1 MSASGQTF
9 SRRGESM
16 GHGRTRLHS
25 RVPIHVDENLAER
38 RAYSEEWAH
47 VPYLLRDNA
56 EKLISEGMIDPEKIS
71 AALVNIIRQTEQIRR
86 SEKRVNG
93 S

>member
-1 MSASGQTF
+1 MAEPVSILAYRSALMKISQNVELT
-9 SRRGESM
+9 
-16 GHGRTRLHS
+16 
-25 RVPIHVDENLAER
+25 
-38 RAYSEEWAH
+38 SEEWAH

-71 AALVNIIRQTEQIRR
+71 AALVNIVRQTEQIRR
-86 SEKRVNG
+86 SEKRVSG